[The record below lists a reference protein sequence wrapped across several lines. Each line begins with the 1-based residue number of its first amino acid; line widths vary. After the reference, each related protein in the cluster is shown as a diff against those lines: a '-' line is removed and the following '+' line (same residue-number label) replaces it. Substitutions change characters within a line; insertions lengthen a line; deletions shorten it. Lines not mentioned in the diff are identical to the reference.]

1 MSLSQNSSRI
11 EVVDA
16 LRGFAVLSIM
26 LLHNIE
32 HFDFYY
38 LPETLPDWLKS
49 LDSSV
54 WKTLF
59 FLFAGKSYAIFALLF
74 GFSFFIQLRNQDDK
88 GIDFRARF
96 LWRLFLLFILGIF
109 NSIFYEGDILSF
121 YAIFGLSLLVVSKW
135 NNKAVLI
142 TAIILMLQPF
152 EWAKLIYILNYPG
165 YISPEN
171 PSNYYF
177 GQSGEYLAGYSFFE
191 LVKGNLWNGKMAVIH
206 WTWENGR
213 FFQAPALFM
222 FGMLLGRKGIFIHSE
237 SNNKFWKTV
246 LVSSAIL
253 FIPLYFLNESLPE
266 LITREAFLSGLN
278 LILSSWSNFAFMA
291 VLVSSFLLLYQKK
304 TVKKVLGKLAPF
316 GRMSL
321 TNYITQSVI
330 GSFIYFGYGLGLY
343 AYTGATYS
351 VLIGLGLFVLQ
362 LSFCHWWLKNHKQGP
377 FEYLWSRATW
387 IERHKNL
394 NLFPAIKNK
403 G

>member
-1 MSLSQNSSRI
+1 MSLSQNPSRI
-11 EVVDA
+11 EAVDA

-38 LPETLPDWLKS
+38 LPETLPDWVKS

-59 FLFAGKSYAIFALLF
+59 FLFSGKSYAIFALLF
-74 GFSFFIQLRNQDDK
+74 GFSFFIQLKNQDDK
-88 GIDFRARF
+88 GIDFRVRF
-96 LWRLFLLFILGIF
+96 LWRLFLLLILGIF

-121 YAIFGLSLLVVSKW
+121 YAIFGLSLLLVSKW

-152 EWAKLIYILNYPG
+152 EWAKLIYILNDPD
-165 YISPEN
+165 YINPEN

-177 GQSGEYLAGYSFFE
+177 EQSGEYLAGDSFLK
-191 LVKGNLWNGKMAVIH
+191 LVKGNLLNGKMSVIH

-222 FGMLLGRKGIFIHSE
+222 FGMLLGRKGLFIFSE

-246 LVSSAIL
+246 LILSSIL

-266 LITREAFLSGLN
+266 LITREALLSRLN
-278 LILSSWSNFAFMA
+278 LILSSWSNFAFMT
-291 VLVSSFLLLYQKK
+291 VLVSSFLLLYQKI
-304 TVKKVLGKLAPF
+304 TVQHVLGKLAPF

-321 TNYITQSVI
+321 TNYLTQSVM
-330 GSFIYFGYGLGLY
+330 GSFIYYGYGLGLY
-343 AYTGATYS
+343 EYTGATHC
-351 VLIGLGLFVLQ
+351 VLIGLGLFALQ
-362 LSFCHWWLKNHKQGP
+362 LTFCHWWLKNHKQGP

-387 IERHKNL
+387 IEGNKNFKL
-394 NLFPAIKNK
+394 ISGK
-403 G
+403 

>member
-11 EVVDA
+11 ELVDA

-38 LPETLPDWLKS
+38 FPETLPAWLKS
-49 LDSSV
+49 LDGAV
-54 WKTLF
+54 WKSLF

-74 GFSFFIQLRNQDDK
+74 GFSFFIQFRNQDDQ

-96 LWRLFLLFILGIF
+96 LWRLFLLLILGIF
-109 NSIFYEGDILSF
+109 NSIFYQGDILSF
-121 YAIFGLSLLVVSKW
+121 YAIFGLSLLMVSKW

-142 TAIILMLQPF
+142 TAIILMLQPL
-152 EWAKLIYILNYPG
+152 EWAKLIFILSDTN

-177 GQSGEYLAGYSFFE
+177 GQSGEYLAGDSFLE
-191 LVKGNLWNGKMAVIH
+191 LVKGNLWNGKLAIIH

-222 FGMLLGRKGIFIHSE
+222 FGMLLGRKGLFVFSE

-246 LVSSAIL
+246 FVLSAIL
-253 FIPLYFLNESLPE
+253 FIPLYFLNESLPG
-266 LITREAFLSGLN
+266 LIGREALLSRLS
-278 LILSSWSNFAFMA
+278 LILSSWSNFAFMS
-291 VLVSSFLLLYQKK
+291 VLVSSFLLLYQKI
-304 TVKKVLGKLAPF
+304 TVQRILGKLAPF

-321 TNYITQSVI
+321 TNYIAQSVM
-330 GSFIYFGYGLGLY
+330 GSFIYYGYGLGLY
-343 AYTGATYS
+343 EYTGATYS
-351 VLIGLGLFVLQ
+351 VFIGLALFVLQ
-362 LSFCHWWLKNHKQGP
+362 LIFCHWWLKNHKQGP

-387 IERHKNL
+387 I
-394 NLFPAIKNK
+394 
-403 G
+403 